1 MLISSFIN
9 GYKSYNKAYFVP
21 ITIGLHDKYTVYI
34 GNNGVGKSGILE
46 AIDVFFN
53 NREWNVYKGAKK
65 DDVYISPVFLI
76 NKKEFNARFE
86 NHNRFNRAEI
96 NEFQKTIA
104 DLTKIS
110 DYIWGNL
117 DGIVRGSSRREHIDK
132 FFEMK
137 RKLEDRYKEDYYL
150 LVIGVKSNG
159 KTTLNP
165 FQGYLGKLIE
175 ESEKRMDKIRKM
187 ILLHYSYVYIS
198 VEQRANDILKIE
210 AEQMQK
216 LMSRDVLELVDKII
230 EQPLNIEGRNINFLS
245 YINQNLD
252 KFMDEIN
259 EKIKCIDTRYD
270 YGVSAN
276 YKKRLTRTDLRDKIL
291 EAYFLKKSLRHNQ
304 REISKLSSGEQRKA
318 LVDIAYAF
326 LSNFNQKEKEIVLA
340 IDEPEVSLNVANCF
354 AQFTRIEDLAN
365 KFNSQI
371 IITTHWYGFLPIT
384 TKGQLIHLE
393 KSIDNLK
400 INQYSFFNYLDNQR
414 SFPEDV
420 ELKSMFDLATSI
432 LSYIKTNETH
442 SNWIICEGGDDKIYL
457 DTILPENKEYR
468 ILPVGGCGNVV
479 KLFNLLLNPLLID
492 KKERKEFKG
501 KILCI
506 IDTDETKMNYKFE
519 NLKDMPIFLRRLQ
532 VFKSNNEEVIK
543 LLDVA
548 KQGTIYEKTEI
559 EDCLDPQIYY
569 NSIKTVIL
577 SSQDSNII
585 DLFNNFELNRE
596 KKFSKI
602 SGDDSLLLP
611 NGNEAYRRKNELVSF
626 LEKPE
631 IKMLVAKEYSQES
644 QSTNITHALAIEII
658 DYFEESMITVS

>member
-1 MLISSFIN
+1 M
-9 GYKSYNKAYFVP
+9 
-21 ITIGLHDKYTVYI
+21 GLEDKYSVYI

-53 NREWNVYKGAKK
+53 NRDWNIYKGSKK
-65 DDVYISPVFLI
+65 DEVYISPVFLI
-76 NKKEFNARFE
+76 NKKEFNSRFE
-86 NHNRFNRAEI
+86 NDSRFSRSEI
-96 NEFQKTIA
+96 NEFKSTIA

-110 DYIWGNL
+110 DYIWNNL
-117 DGIVRGSSRREHIDK
+117 DSLVQGSSRREHIDK
-132 FFEMK
+132 FFEIK
-137 RKLEDRYKEDYYL
+137 RKLESKYKEDYYL

-159 KTTLNP
+159 KATLSP
-165 FQGYLGKLIE
+165 FHGYLSKLLEGKEPERKL
-175 ESEKRMDKIRKM
+175 EKIKKL

-230 EQPLNIEGRNINFLS
+230 ERPLNIDGRNISFLS
-245 YINQNLD
+245 FINQNLD
-252 KFMDEIN
+252 EFMNEIN
-259 EKIKCIDTRYD
+259 EKIKSIDKRYD

-276 YKKRLTRTDLRDKIL
+276 FKKRLTRTDLRDKIL

-393 KSIDNLK
+393 KNLDNLR
-400 INQYSFFNYLDNQR
+400 ISQYSFFNYLDNQR

-432 LSYIKTNETH
+432 LSYIKTNEEN

-457 DTILPENKEYR
+457 DTILPDSKEYR

-492 KKERKEFKG
+492 KKERKDFKG

-519 NLKDMPIFLRRLQ
+519 NLKDMPISLRRLQ
-532 VFKSNNEEVIK
+532 VFRSNNEEVIK

-559 EDCLDPQIYY
+559 EDCLDPEIYY
-569 NSIKTVIL
+569 NSIKKVIL
-577 SSQDSNII
+577 ANQDSTII
-585 DLFNNFELNRE
+585 DLFNNYELNRE

-631 IKMLVAKEYSQES
+631 VKMLVAKEYSQEA
-644 QSTNITHALAIEII
+644 QDKKITHSLAIEII
-658 DYFEESMITVS
+658 EYFEESMITVC